1 MWRWSSSVGSFVQRI
16 STIRRPEAWPTD
28 SLPPSGL
35 KPTDCDS
42 LVRSHASSSSASRL
56 TASWNWSA
64 IRCKSSGRIMGG
76 DCNGKPPRQTVGPHR
91 SAEVSGTS
99 FQGGPH
105 MQRKILLLGVAVLA
119 IAAAAFAGSASAAH
133 KSPGVVFTLGNQP
146 GGNAVLA
153 YDRSAG
159 GTLTPAGTYP
169 TGGNGSGAGLGS
181 QGSVVLAA
189 HGHRLFAVNAA
200 SNSVTE
206 FKVDGDR
213 LKWVTTVP
221 SGGSTPISLTY
232 RHHVLYVL
240 NAGGAGN
247 IAGFRAHGESLTPIA
262 GSTQPLGAGSSGPAQ
277 VSFTP
282 DGNALVVTGKSSN
295 TIDVYAV
302 RNDVAGA
309 PTVSAS
315 AGGTPFG
322 FVFAGGPP
330 PGPRA
335 TG

>member
-1 MWRWSSSVGSFVQRI
+1 MWRWSSSVGCFVQRI

-169 TGGNGSGAGLGS
+169 TGGNGSGAGPGPQGLGGLAPPGPPPFPPNPGRKPRPRF
-181 QGSVVLAA
+181 QGQRA
-189 HGHRLFAVNAA
+189 
-200 SNSVTE
+200 
-206 FKVDGDR
+206 
-213 LKWVTTVP
+213 P
-221 SGGSTPISLTY
+221 P
-232 RHHVLYVL
+232 
-240 NAGGAGN
+240 AGGA
-247 IAGFRAHGESLTPIA
+247 P
-262 GSTQPLGAGSSGPAQ
+262 GAA
-277 VSFTP
+277 
-282 DGNALVVTGKSSN
+282 A
-295 TIDVYAV
+295 
-302 RNDVAGA
+302 
-309 PTVSAS
+309 
-315 AGGTPFG
+315 
-322 FVFAGGPP
+322 GPP
-330 PGPRA
+330 PHTP
-335 TG
+335 